1 MNGKNIIYMLR
12 DYDPNGAYEISA
24 ISLCYYSG
32 KSVWVFDSKYGP
44 IFASTRAIVV
54 GSDGTTYKYE
64 DFSKLAMDIEKA
76 KVESA
81 LEELE

>member
-12 DYDPNGAYEISA
+12 DYEPDCAYEISA

-32 KSVWVFDSKYGP
+32 KSVWIFDSKFGP
-44 IFASTRAIVV
+44 IFASIHAVVV
-54 GSDGTTYKYE
+54 GSDGTTYKYD

>member
-1 MNGKNIIYMLR
+1 MNGKNIIYMLFEHGR
-12 DYDPNGAYEISA
+12 AYEISTVSVYDFA
-24 ISLCYYSG
+24 G
-32 KSVWVFDSKYGP
+32 KTLWFFDSKYGP
-44 IFASTRAIVV
+44 IIPSARAVVV

-64 DFSKLAMDIEKA
+64 DFSKLAMDIEKM